1 MTATAAQPEPLA
13 KPAPSGA
20 PAKLPAWA
28 DYVLVPLLNVA
39 AAFLVSGLVVLLIG
53 ESPLRAVR
61 ILAWGAL
68 GYGEG
73 IGFTLY
79 YATNFILTGLAVA
92 VAFHAGLFNIGGEG
106 QAYLGGLGVALVA
119 LSLDRVLPWYLLF
132 PVAIAGAALFGA
144 LWALIPAWLQ
154 ARFGSHVVIT
164 TIMFNFIAAS
174 LMVWLLTGLLKPP
187 GSMQPE
193 TRTFEAGATLPKLG
207 GLFSA
212 FGADLGAA
220 PLNITLFLALAAALF
235 VYFLIWR
242 TKLGY
247 EIRTVGHNPTAAVY
261 AGISVA
267 RITVVTMLI
276 SGALAG
282 LMSLNSVIGDQQ
294 RLNIEFVGGAGFV
307 GIAVALM
314 GRAHP
319 VGIILA
325 AVLFGVLYQGGAEL
339 AFDMPAIS
347 RDMIVI
353 IQGLVILF
361 AGALEHMFRPGLTR
375 GFALMSTPQRRRMV
389 DVREGAR

>member
-1 MTATAAQPEPLA
+1 MTAPAAR
-13 KPAPSGA
+13 
-20 PAKLPAWA
+20 LPAWA
-28 DYVLVPLLNVA
+28 DYILIPLLNVT
-39 AAFLVSGLVVLLIG
+39 AAFLVAGLVVLFIG
-53 ESPLRAVR
+53 ENPLRAVR

-119 LSLDRVLPWYLLF
+119 LTFDRYLPWPLLF
-132 PVAIAGAALFGA
+132 PLAIAGAALFGA
-144 LWALIPAWLQ
+144 AWALIPAWLQ

-174 LMVWLLTGLLKPP
+174 LMVWLLTGVLKPA

-212 FGADLGAA
+212 LGADLGSA
-220 PLNITLFLALAAALF
+220 PLNITLFVALAAAIL

-247 EIRTVGHNPTAAVY
+247 EIRTVGHNPTAAIY

-267 RITVVTMLI
+267 RITIVTMLI

-282 LMSLNSVIGDQQ
+282 LLSLNSVIGDQQ
-294 RLNIEFVGGAGFV
+294 RLNIEFVSGAGFV

-319 VGIILA
+319 VGIIFA
-325 AVLFGVLYQGGAEL
+325 AVLFGILYQGGAEL

-347 RDMIVI
+347 RDMIVV

-361 AGALEHMFRPGLTR
+361 AGALEHLFRPGLAR
-375 GFALMSTPQRRRMV
+375 AFALMSTPQRRRMS
-389 DVREGAR
+389 DVKERAS

>member
-1 MTATAAQPEPLA
+1 MTTTAAPPEPLA
-13 KPAPSGA
+13 KSA
-20 PAKLPAWA
+20 PAVVPARLPAWA

-53 ESPLRAVR
+53 ESPLRAVKV
-61 ILAWGAL
+61 LTWGAL

-119 LSLDRVLPWYLLF
+119 LSLDRVLPWYALF

-174 LMVWLLTGLLKPP
+174 FMVWLLTGVLKPA

-207 GLFSA
+207 GLFSL

-242 TKLGY
+242 SRLGY
-247 EIRTVGHNPTAAVY
+247 EIRTVGHNP
-261 AGISVA
+261 
-267 RITVVTMLI
+267 
-276 SGALAG
+276 
-282 LMSLNSVIGDQQ
+282 
-294 RLNIEFVGGAGFV
+294 
-307 GIAVALM
+307 
-314 GRAHP
+314 
-319 VGIILA
+319 
-325 AVLFGVLYQGGAEL
+325 
-339 AFDMPAIS
+339 
-347 RDMIVI
+347 
-353 IQGLVILF
+353 
-361 AGALEHMFRPGLTR
+361 
-375 GFALMSTPQRRRMV
+375 
-389 DVREGAR
+389 